1 MWGPLCI
8 ENQCIKLPN
17 GLNLRY
23 DTLERTSDGWTVKVR
38 EGRVKMYGA
47 KLVENVVQALARVIF
62 SEALLRLPDYKLVMM
77 SHDEAVFVIPDAEI
91 PEIQLATIL
100 ESFRTAPAWAPD
112 LPLDAEGHLD
122 VVYSK

>member
-1 MWGPLCI
+1 
-8 ENQCIKLPN
+8 
-17 GLNLRY
+17 
-23 DTLERTSDGWTVKVR
+23 LERTSDGWTVQVR
-38 EGRVKMYGA
+38 EGHVKMYGA

-77 SHDEAVFVIPDAEI
+77 SHDEAVFLLETADEDDSPLANIIAEFKR
-91 PEIQLATIL
+91 P
-100 ESFRTAPAWAPD
+100 PAWAPD